1 MEELFDEEFLEKI
14 MMGVAVAGTAKS
26 LGKEAIM
33 SANSG
38 NFEKARELFKEAKK
52 EFLKVHGSHFELIQQ
67 EAQGKSIPISLLLV
81 HMEDHVMTTS
91 AFLDTV
97 DDQISLIE
105 RVCKLEKLLQKN

>member
-1 MEELFDEEFLEKI
+1 MAEQFDEEVLEKI

-33 SANSG
+33 QANAG
-38 NFEKARELFKEAKK
+38 DFIKARATFKEAKA
-52 EFLKVHGSHFELIQQ
+52 EFLKVHASHFEMITK
-67 EAQGKSIPISLLLV
+67 EASGEAVPISLLLI

-97 DDQISLIE
+97 EDQISLIE
-105 RVCKLEKLLQKN
+105 RVHKLELALKK